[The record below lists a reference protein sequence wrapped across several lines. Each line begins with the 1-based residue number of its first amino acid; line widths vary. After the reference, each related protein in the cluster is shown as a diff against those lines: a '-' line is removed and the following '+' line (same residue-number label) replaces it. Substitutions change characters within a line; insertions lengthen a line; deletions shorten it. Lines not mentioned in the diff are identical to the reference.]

1 MTLRWTS
8 GMSLYSPSQRKWLL
22 VAEDHKLANYHN
34 WMLYA
39 SGRSI
44 ILDLEEAKLDRSYR
58 LCNNLSSA
66 AEGMDQLKRSCCLK
80 LEETQALLTMLVGR
94 ISSVAACLYPDT
106 TEAGR

>member
-1 MTLRWTS
+1 
-8 GMSLYSPSQRKWLL
+8 
-22 VAEDHKLANYHN
+22 
-34 WMLYA
+34 MLYT

-44 ILDLEEAKLDRSYR
+44 ILDLEEAKLDSRS
-58 LCNNLSSA
+58 NPSSA

-94 ISSVAACLYPDT
+94 ISSVAACLYRDT